1 MIPDIDLAAV
11 TAGDAQARDR
21 LRHAAEETGFLTL
34 SGTAIPR
41 DEVLRVIAAYRAFF
55 ALPEAEK
62 RAVDMA
68 RTGANRG
75 WGAPGAERV
84 DPAANPDY
92 KQVFDCGLTLAEND
106 PLRAAG
112 LAVYA
117 PNLWPEGMPEFR
129 SAIEGYY
136 IRACA
141 VARDLLRGIAG
152 AIGADEG
159 YFDARF
165 DRPMALLR
173 GNYYPPRPGWAGD
186 RDFGIGAHTD
196 YGCLTLL
203 ATDGVPG
210 LEVQGRDGAWHG
222 VTAEP
227 GRFVVNFGEMLEVWT
242 TGRVRA
248 TPHRVMGSA
257 RERIS
262 IPLFFNPNHDAN
274 VAPMGS
280 GEVILAGDYLQRRFD
295 ETYLHL
301 RRA

>member
-11 TAGDAQARDR
+11 TTGDAQAQDR
-21 LRHAAEETGFLTL
+21 LRRAAEETGFLTL
-34 SGTAIPR
+34 SNTAIPR

-55 ALPEAEK
+55 ALSEAEK

-75 WGAPGAERV
+75 WGASGAERV
-84 DPAANPDY
+84 DPTANPDY
-92 KQVFDCGLTLAEND
+92 KQVFDCGFTLAEND

-117 PNLWPEGMPEFR
+117 PNQWPEGMPKFR
-129 SAIEGYY
+129 SVIEGYY
-136 IRACA
+136 VRACA
-141 VARDLLRGIAG
+141 VARDLLRGIAS

-227 GRFVVNFGEMLEVWT
+227 GRFVVNFGEMLEMWT
-242 TGRVRA
+242 GGCVRA
-248 TPHRVMGSA
+248 TPHRVIGSE

-280 GEVILAGDYLQRRFD
+280 GEVILAGDHLQRRFD

-301 RRA
+301 GHA

>member
-11 TAGDAQARDR
+11 TAGDPHARDR

-55 ALPEAEK
+55 ALSEAEK

-75 WGAPGAERV
+75 WGASGAERV
-84 DPAANPDY
+84 DPTANPDY
-92 KQVFDCGLTLAEND
+92 KQVFDCGFTLAEND

-112 LAVYA
+112 LSVYA
-117 PNLWPEGMPEFR
+117 PNQWPEGKPEFR
-129 SAIEGYY
+129 SVIEGYY
-136 IRACA
+136 VRACA
-141 VARDLLRGIAG
+141 VARDLLRGIAS

-227 GRFVVNFGEMLEVWT
+227 GRFVVNFGEMLEMWT
-242 TGRVRA
+242 GGCVRA
-248 TPHRVMGSA
+248 TPHRVIGSE

-280 GEVILAGDYLQRRFD
+280 GEVILAGDHLQRRFD

-301 RRA
+301 GHA

>member
-1 MIPDIDLAAV
+1 MIPDINLAAV

-173 GNYYPPRPGWAGD
+173 GNYYPPRPGWAGA